1 MASKYIILPWDRYE
15 SLLRGQD
22 LIHKPDV
29 KATNDLSVH
38 DPAVIK
44 NISNVQMI
52 HDPSVRKAAVNNT
65 QMVLDPTV
73 RNHKSRNV
81 GVQGRRSVS
90 KLVLNMQDKKN
101 KRVPS
106 KRQGLPADAPPP
118 PPCKKRRT
126 VWVTY

>member
-1 MASKYIILPWDRYE
+1 MANKYIILPWDRYL
-15 SLLRGQD
+15 SLLRG
-22 LIHKPDV
+22 HKPDV
-29 KATNDLSVH
+29 MVSNDQSIP

-44 NISNVQMI
+44 NISNVHMI
-52 HDPSVRKAAVNNT
+52 HDPSVRKSTVNT
-65 QMVLDPTV
+65 QMVLDPSV